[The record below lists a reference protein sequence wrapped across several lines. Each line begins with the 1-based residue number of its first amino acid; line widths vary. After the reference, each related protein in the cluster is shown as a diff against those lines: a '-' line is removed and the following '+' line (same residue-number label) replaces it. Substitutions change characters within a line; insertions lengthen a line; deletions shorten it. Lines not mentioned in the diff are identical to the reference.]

1 MKKIL
6 LYMKKH
12 ADFIILD
19 LVALIFGYWAVVQ
32 FRYEISA
39 VHHGELFLDYGV
51 VLAAVY
57 FVTLILSKNLSGVI
71 KRSFFKEC
79 ETLLVQ
85 VFVSW
90 AFFTVVLYG
99 IKTAQDFS
107 RSVYAASF
115 AMCYLCLLF
124 ERSALKCFIRFSRF
138 HSALCPKLIVVCD
151 SNHSQEVI
159 KRVLKGSFENDYEIV
174 AVAMNNEGATDYIDH
189 FDSLIGLDKLEEFIK
204 DKKIDEAYIEVADA
218 GVETHVINVLLKHNI
233 LAHKSLKESVM
244 NYVEQEIDEI
254 SGHFVITVRD
264 TQVSFVT
271 RAERIE
277 TKLFRK
283 LTKKD

>member
-1 MKKIL
+1 MKKTL
-6 LYMKKH
+6 LYIKKH

-19 LVALIFGYWAVVQ
+19 LVALVFGYWLVVQ

-51 VLAAVY
+51 VLSAVY
-57 FVTLILSKNLSGVI
+57 LIILLINKNLSGVI
-71 KRSFFKEC
+71 KRSFFKEAQSI
-79 ETLLVQ
+79 LIQL
-85 VFVSW
+85 FVSW

-107 RSVYAASF
+107 RSVYAAAF
-115 AMCYLCLLF
+115 VVCYFFILI

-151 SNHSQEVI
+151 SNHSQATI

-174 AVAMNNEGATDYIDH
+174 GVAMNDVGTSDYIDH
-189 FDSLIGLDKLEEFIK
+189 FDSVTGIDKLDEFISN
-204 DKKIDEAYIEVADA
+204 KKIDEAYIELSDA
-218 GVETHVINVLLKHNI
+218 ATETEVITTLLKHNI
-233 LAHKSLKESVM
+233 VAHRSLQDSVM
-244 NYVEQEIDEI
+244 NYVEEEIDVI
-254 SGHFVITVRD
+254 SDHYVITVRD

-271 RAERIE
+271 RAERFE
-277 TKLFRK
+277 TALFRK
-283 LTKKD
+283 ITKKD

>member
-19 LVALIFGYWAVVQ
+19 LLALIIGYCIVVQ
-32 FRYEISA
+32 FRYIVRP
-39 VHHGELFLDYGV
+39 VHHGELFFDYGV
-51 VLAAVY
+51 VLTAVY
-57 FVTLILSKNLSGVI
+57 FIILILSRNLSGVI

-79 ETLLVQ
+79 QTLLVQ

-99 IKTAQDFS
+99 IKSAQNFS
-107 RSVYAASF
+107 RSVYGAAF
-115 AMCYLCLLF
+115 AMCYICLLF

-138 HSALCPKLIVVCD
+138 HSALCPKLIIVCD

-174 AVAMNNEGATDYIDH
+174 GVAMNNEGVTDYIDH
-189 FDSLIGLDKLEEFIK
+189 FDSLIGLDKLEEFIA
-204 DKKIDEAYIEVADA
+204 DKKIDEAFIEVADA
-218 GVETHVINVLLKHNI
+218 GVETHVINLLLKHNI
-233 LAHKSLKESVM
+233 LAHRSLRESIM

-254 SGHFVITVRD
+254 SGHYVITVRD

-271 RAERIE
+271 RAERLE